1 MRIPSSEYRPFPV
14 VRDVDCLISFAVLDQ
29 AAKKDNTVTS
39 TNDTG
44 ALGGISATINDVSE
58 MGGKYASLERNL
70 WTLDGSFGILPDE
83 GSNVETGW
91 WSNAVSGA
99 DGTFTESPWIQ
110 YMFSNPISTLGL
122 TLHFDD
128 MANQYA
134 SRVKITCYDAAGDV
148 ADEWVTE
155 MDEPIQG
162 IQHYVGDYYGV
173 RFTFLG
179 TSEPFRR
186 VRLCEVDFGMTKAY
200 NRNSLGTV
208 RITYGL
214 DLLAASLPS
223 RELAFTFDN
232 SDKQYNLL
240 NPDGV
245 YQYLQDG
252 QVISVKMRIG
262 GEKVDMGSFYFTKAD
277 ASRSAIVPEVVA
289 NDRVYILDNGTFDNG
304 RAEDVTLSAAIGE
317 ALSGFDIPV
326 RFDGDVG
333 GRLVSMTISP
343 NTKIRRAIQLL
354 AQAARCTPY
363 INRDGVMVFHD
374 FITGGVPD
382 AEEISDFFQR
392 TSGSSVDMTQITSDE
407 LYDYTGVSIADL
419 VQGVRLTVQDEYR
432 IGKEGTPGRQVSY
445 YSGSQEVAAAQV
457 LFGNSCVAD
466 SCGQAVADWLLAGS
480 AMRKRYKVKNRCDP
494 AVELGD
500 VVRIDDIFGNRENAL
515 ITGLEVRYDGTLY
528 AVTEGV
534 GA

>member
-1 MRIPSSEYRPFPV
+1 MKIVSSEYNPFPV

-29 AAKKDNTVTS
+29 AAKKDSTVTS
-39 TNDTG
+39 TNDAG
-44 ALGGISATINDVSE
+44 VLGGIAATINDVSE

-70 WTLDGSFGILPDE
+70 WSLDGTFGILPDE
-83 GSNVETGW
+83 GSGDEVGW

-99 DGTFTESPWIQ
+99 DGTFSEPPWIQ
-110 YMFSNPISTLGL
+110 YLFTDPISTLGL

-128 MANQYA
+128 RADQYA
-134 SRVKITCYDAAGDV
+134 NRVKITCLGSDGISV
-148 ADEWVTE
+148 VDEWITE

-173 RFTFLG
+173 RFTFLR

-186 VRLCEVDFGMTKAY
+186 VRLCEVDFGLTKAY
-200 NRNSLGTV
+200 NRNSLGKV
-208 RITYGL
+208 RITYGM
-214 DLLAASLPS
+214 DLLGASLPS
-223 RELAFTFDN
+223 RELSFTFDN

-317 ALSGFDIPV
+317 VLAGFDIPV
-326 RFDGDVG
+326 RFDGDVS

-343 NTKIRRAIQLL
+343 NTKIRRAVQLL

-363 INRDGVMVFHD
+363 IDRDGVMVFHD

-382 AEEISDFFQR
+382 MYSAW
-392 TSGSSVDMTQITSDE
+392 ITADE
-407 LYDYTGVSIADL
+407 LYDYTGVSIADT
-419 VQGVRLTVQDEYR
+419 VQGVRLTVQDDFR
-432 IGKEGTPGRQVSY
+432 PGVDGTPGRQVSY
-445 YSGSQEVAAAQV
+445 YSGSQDVAAAQV

-466 SCGQAVADWLLAGS
+466 SEGQAVADWLLKGS

-500 VVRIDDIFGNRENAL
+500 AVRIDDIFGNRENAL